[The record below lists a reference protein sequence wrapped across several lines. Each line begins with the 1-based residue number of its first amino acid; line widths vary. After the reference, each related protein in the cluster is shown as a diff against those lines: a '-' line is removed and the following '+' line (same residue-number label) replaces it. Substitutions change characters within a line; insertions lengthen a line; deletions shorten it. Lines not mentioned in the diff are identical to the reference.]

1 MKQKIEGAIKKRKV
15 IMAIMEIILIIACSI
30 FIWIMTI
37 PKDKFLASTYS
48 YSKVEK
54 YEINGDYLTRVMPQT
69 DYETFIKIA
78 QNTIE
83 DTVSQDFSIK
93 IYKDKGKTQEVTSGY
108 IATGMVA
115 VVNYKDMA
123 TNENVV
129 ESENKSKENV
139 VDENNENSMNTEN
152 ATDSNSPTISP
163 REKFNSPPFFEE
175 PGSSEY
181 RAASVEN
188 LSPFNIATTFDCKV

>member
-1 MKQKIEGAIKKRKV
+1 
-15 IMAIMEIILIIACSI
+15 MAIMEIILIIACSI

-78 QNTIE
+78 QNTIK

-93 IYKDKGKTQEVTSGY
+93 IYKNKEKTQEVTSGY

-115 VVNYKDMA
+115 VVNYKDMV
-123 TNENVV
+123 TNENVA
-129 ESENKSKENV
+129 ESKIKAKK
-139 VDENNENSMNTEN
+139 T
-152 ATDSNSPTISP
+152 
-163 REKFNSPPFFEE
+163 
-175 PGSSEY
+175 
-181 RAASVEN
+181 
-188 LSPFNIATTFDCKV
+188 